1 LAGLA
6 EQTFGR
12 PVRLGVPSGLEG
24 MGETLP
30 DAAFA
35 TAVGLAIHGNRLRLL
50 RDSRESKGLFERL
63 WKGVRSMG
71 A

>member
-1 LAGLA
+1 
-6 EQTFGR
+6 
-12 PVRLGVPSGLEG
+12 